1 MSTLS
6 NLNSIDYLLR
16 DDDILKYQRST
27 VMPTF
32 RTDKN
37 PKTMANHQYNAQ
49 QSTQR
54 IKEKTLNTK
63 QNFFKKIKD
72 IGFSLD
78 LKKMTALINF
88 LKNKSRSKSAKEK
101 YVQKLNSE
109 FNSMNFEDYEGR
121 LNAVKLLN
129 KGIDS
134 SYKQQTEK
142 WFQSN
147 IKQMVNLFKFEK
159 NQQEQEK
166 FFKEDSVTNL
176 LKNNVMATILTKQA
190 SDDTDISLME
200 FVVNNGKPDI
210 NKKNNKGDSLLM
222 QACYNHSDDI
232 VKVLLKA
239 KGIDIHTTNKYGQ
252 TPFTE
257 ACATS
262 QTKILELLKDV
273 EGLDPNETDRFR
285 QTGLMLACKKGHADT
300 ISTLLTIKG
309 INLNRKD
316 LRGDTALILAAR
328 EGQSKAVTE
337 LLKAEGIDVNS
348 QNIFGH
354 TALIIACQNHDI
366 NTAKKLLSFQ
376 GIDINVQNE
385 QGDTALIIASQ
396 LGDQKMVDLLIEYKA
411 DVNIKNKLDKT
422 ATDIAVEQNFTNIV
436 ESISGKKQSKQKTD
450 YM

>member
-1 MSTLS
+1 
-6 NLNSIDYLLR
+6 
-16 DDDILKYQRST
+16 
-27 VMPTF
+27 MPTF

-222 QACYNHSDDI
+222 QACYNHDDDI
-232 VKVLLKA
+232 VRVLLKA
-239 KGIDIHTTNKYGQ
+239 KDIDIHTTNKYGQ